1 MAHVFL
7 SYAPGDYQKA
17 LRFHDDLS
25 AFGYRIWFEDS
36 SRLPGLWKTP
46 VAKAIAAAQ
55 ATLVLLS
62 KHSSGPD
69 GRGDEQI
76 WEALRV
82 LYPAPEARPLVI
94 PVRLED
100 CAISFPPLARIH
112 HVDMFPSWDE
122 GLRKI
127 DAALARLKVDDVVSP
142 GPRRRE
148 PKWTLEVRDLF
159 LCHRGAEPSV
169 VAEIVATLREKNQFV
184 TVQDGDGL
192 SEPLASLRARVRRE
206 IDDGCRHVVVLL
218 NQHLTGPVYR
228 QTFAPIRR
236 AVGTEVAFWLMR
248 IEACDLDGI
257 DFVSVDL
264 ANLDDPAARRREIL
278 TICPTERDLVR

>member
-7 SYAPGDYQKA
+7 SYAPADYHQA
-17 LRFHDDLS
+17 LLFHDDLS
-25 AFGYRIWFEDS
+25 TFGYQIWFEET
-36 SRLPGLWKTP
+36 SRLPGPWRTP
-46 VAKAIAAAQ
+46 AAEAIARSQ

-62 KHSSGPD
+62 KHSSGAD
-69 GRGDEQI
+69 GFGDEQI
-76 WEALRV
+76 WEALTA
-82 LYPAPEARPLVI
+82 LYREPEARPFVI

-100 CAISFPPLARIH
+100 CAISFPYLARIH

-122 GLRKI
+122 GMRRI
-127 DAALARLKVDDVVSP
+127 DEALAHLKVDDAVSR

-148 PKWTLEVRDLF
+148 PKWTMEVRDLF

-169 VAEIVATLREKNQFV
+169 IAEIVATLREKNQRV

-192 SEPLASLRARVRRE
+192 SVPLAELRARVRRE
-206 IDDGCRHVVVLL
+206 IDNGCRHVIVLL
-218 NQHLTGPVYR
+218 NEHLTGPIYR

-248 IEACDLDGI
+248 VETCDLDGV

-264 ANLDDPAARRREIL
+264 ANRKDPGTRRREIL
-278 TICPTERDLVR
+278 KICPTERDLVG